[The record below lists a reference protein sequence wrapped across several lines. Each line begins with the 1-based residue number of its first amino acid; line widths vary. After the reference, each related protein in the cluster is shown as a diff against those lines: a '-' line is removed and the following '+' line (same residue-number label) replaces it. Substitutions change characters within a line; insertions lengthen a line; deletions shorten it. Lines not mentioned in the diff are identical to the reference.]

1 MGENEKS
8 GSLTSV
14 IVILVAFVT
23 ILVFVQ
29 VVFPEI
35 IGDISEKTRN
45 IIEINPEDYEG
56 RFK

>member
-45 IIEINPEDYEG
+45 IIEINPEDYEE